1 MSLLTALLLMTIVG
15 LAIVTTRLWRE
26 VSPLRDEVFRLRQEL
41 GYEAAR
47 YVFGRSAEFRR
58 RMADDEQVKRALTLA
73 QKAKTPQDLL
83 SLAAAQPA
91 QPTVHNR

>member
-1 MSLLTALLLMTIVG
+1 MV
-15 LAIVTTRLWRE
+15 
-26 VSPLRDEVFRLRQEL
+26 DEVVRRIRAKGAELPDSVIGGARTLIQQEL

-58 RMADDEQVKRALTLA
+58 RVADDQQVKRALALA

-83 SLAAAQPA
+83 TLATAPPA
-91 QPTVHNR
+91 PTTVRNR

>member
-1 MSLLTALLLMTIVG
+1 VAGARTLLH
-15 LAIVTTRLWRE
+15 
-26 VSPLRDEVFRLRQEL
+26 QEL

-47 YVFGRSAEFRR
+47 YVFGRSVEFRR

-83 SLAAAQPA
+83 SLAATQPA